1 MAPKVFSGTRRLPV
15 EDGDGDTVGWVMFD
29 AFADW
34 VKIDGSVYLPT
45 DFLLRLP
52 GDDRQPSLT
61 ISYTVRD
68 GAIAVSGTNLEA
80 KPGGRQVQRA
90 DLEGLAESLHQW
102 TDTAVKVVMR
112 HGETTEDGLA
122 VGGRKL
128 EATQATRAASVGRK
142 RANQKVT
149 DAFLREVAALYNDNA
164 HGDRYAAIME
174 RFGTD
179 AEATVSG
186 WIGKARK
193 AEHLPPVP
201 KKGKKA

>member
-1 MAPKVFSGTRRLPV
+1 MAPKAFSGTRRLPV
-15 EDGDGDTVGWVMFD
+15 EDDDGDTVGWVMFD

-34 VKIDGSVYLPT
+34 AKIDGSVYVPT

-90 DLEGLAESLHQW
+90 DLEGLAKVLHQW

-112 HGETTEDGLA
+112 HGEATDDGLA

-128 EATQATRAASVGRK
+128 NATQVTRAASVGRK
-142 RANQKVT
+142 RANQKVD
-149 DAFLREVAALYNDNA
+149 DAFLREVAALYNDAA

-179 AEATVSG
+179 VEVTVAG

-193 AEHLPPVP
+193 AGHLTPVT